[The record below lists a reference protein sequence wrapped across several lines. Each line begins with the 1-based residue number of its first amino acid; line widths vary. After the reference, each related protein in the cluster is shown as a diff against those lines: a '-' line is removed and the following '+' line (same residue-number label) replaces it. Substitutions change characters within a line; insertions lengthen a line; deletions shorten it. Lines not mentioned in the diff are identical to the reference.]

1 MSLDERLKTAFT
13 EESKDW
19 NVPAD
24 LKGKIMSQVVTHQ
37 TGRRMKKWI
46 AAGILAA
53 ALVIPTGAYAGYNYL
68 ADSIY
73 GSQENIAKYGVGQN
87 QYEELEAKLQS
98 AKQNLSEEEFTKWM
112 SLLQELGTMN
122 MKIADA
128 HGDIHPD
135 RLSAEELKHYKSL
148 TSELEPIF
156 NKLNEMQTSSTRE
169 VKMVNSAAFWGGIVD
184 QARLALSKEEF
195 DAFQTLINELKAY
208 DDKTLDPDGSVHLER
223 ISEEDESN
231 IDRLTEQLQ
240 PYFKKLGI
248 TVKPRS

>member
-1 MSLDERLKTAFT
+1 MSLDERLKTAFR
-13 EESKDW
+13 EETKDW
-19 NVPAD
+19 SVPAN
-24 LKGKIMSQVVTHQ
+24 LKGKILSRVVTHQ
-37 TGRRMKKWI
+37 PGRRMKKWV

-53 ALVIPTGAYAGYNYL
+53 ALLIPTGAYAGYSYL

-112 SLLQELGTMN
+112 SLLKELGTIN

-135 RLSAEELKHYKSL
+135 RLSADEQKHYNGL
-148 TSELEPIF
+148 ISELEPIF
-156 NKLNEMQTSSTRE
+156 SKLNEIQSTPKRE
-169 VKMVNSAAFWGGIVD
+169 VKMADNAAFWGGIVD
-184 QARLALSKEEF
+184 QAKQAFSKEEF
-195 DAFQTLINELKAY
+195 AEFQTLINELKAY
-208 DDKTLDPDGSVHLER
+208 DAKTLDPDGSVHPER
-223 ISEEDESN
+223 ISEEDEAK
-231 IDRLTEQLQ
+231 IDRVTEQLQ

-248 TVKPRS
+248 TVKP